1 MTAALTFLCVVSVW
15 SGVLSDVHVGGI
27 GLPQT
32 VGTELGVADTRLKY
46 VQSTV
51 TGSCRCG
58 GSSCQCCQ
66 TIRVLTEKED
76 VCIKVQY
83 LKKNSGVLLTV
94 TWGGKVVYSK
104 EVSVRNPPAICLK
117 VPFLK
122 KVGKLCVQLYNMNV
136 GKSGLSGCARI
147 SLKVA
152 FFKVVKVELGCFKI
166 PFAKD
171 EIMEVT
177 AGSKMGVLLRNRERD
192 LEMKRF
198 AIYLKHLFRADQ

>member
-122 KVGKLCVQLYNMNV
+122 KVGKLCVQ
-136 GKSGLSGCARI
+136 
-147 SLKVA
+147 
-152 FFKVVKVELGCFKI
+152 
-166 PFAKD
+166 
-171 EIMEVT
+171 
-177 AGSKMGVLLRNRERD
+177 
-192 LEMKRF
+192 
-198 AIYLKHLFRADQ
+198 